1 MNSNL
6 KSAVFTLS
14 VVAVGMLCSAS
25 AMTQPQEA
33 PAKSFGQSRPIAG
46 RYIVVF
52 KDTVNDV
59 QTEALAL
66 AQSHGGQIKHVYGN
80 AIKGFSA
87 TFPDAAVQ
95 ALKNMPNV
103 DFIEQDQTVS
113 LQETAFAQAE
123 SQATWGLDRIDQVT
137 RPSDSIYHYNY
148 QGAGVNAFII
158 DTGIRSDHI
167 EFTGRLKPGY
177 NVAPDSA
184 GVVSSTDT
192 ADCNGHGTHVSGI
205 VGGTVYGVAKG
216 VTLIPVRV
224 LDCTGSG
231 TSSGVIAGINWVAA
245 NTLRPAVANMS
256 LGMSAVS
263 TAVNAAVAG
272 AVGKGVTM
280 VVAAGNSNVDA
291 CTTSPASEP
300 SALTVGA
307 TDINDVRAS
316 YSNFG
321 ACLDVFAPGSSI
333 TSAWYTS
340 ASAAAILSG
349 TSMASPHVTGIA
361 ALALAASPTA
371 RPADV
376 ALFVTSKASAN
387 QLTSIGTGS
396 PNLLAYSLATGMPAN
411 MAVPSVAVK
420 SIAASSVKTKSSWA
434 AGATVS
440 IRDVSTGAAVA
451 NATVSGNFNPGG
463 AKSCVTASTG
473 SCKLASSNLSLTTLS
488 TTFSVTNVSGT
499 NMTYDS
505 SQNSATQL
513 VLNRP

>member
-1 MNSNL
+1 MNSKL

-14 VVAVGMLCSAS
+14 AVAVGMLYSSS
-25 AMTQPQEA
+25 AMAQAKEG
-33 PAKSFGQSRPIAG
+33 PAKSFGQSKPIPG

-66 AQSHGGQIKHVYGN
+66 AQSHGGQIKHVYGH

-113 LQETAFAQAE
+113 LQETALAQAE

-158 DTGIRSDHI
+158 DTGIRSDHT
-167 EFTGRLKPGY
+167 EFTGRIKPGY

-184 GVVSSTDT
+184 GVVSSTNT
-192 ADCNGHGTHVSGI
+192 ADCNGHGTHVSGT

-216 VTLIPVRV
+216 VALIPVRV

-321 ACLDVFAPGSSI
+321 ACLDIFAPGSSI

-340 ASAAAILSG
+340 SSAAAILSG

-361 ALALAASPTA
+361 ALALAANPTA

-396 PNLLAYSLATGMPAN
+396 PNLLAYSLATGTPAN
-411 MAVPSVAVK
+411 VAVPSVAVK
-420 SIAASSVKTKSSWA
+420 SIAASSVKTRKSWA

-440 IRDVSTGAAVA
+440 IRDASTGAAVA

-488 TTFSVTNVSGT
+488 TAFSVTNVSGT

-513 VLNRP
+513 ILNRP